1 MAAIKKSHDLNT
13 KKLIKG
19 KAPRKPASFTL
30 IADGLKTMVDEL
42 FDTFGKLSDKEFA
55 VRADSLWDGGFRR
68 QWEWKLHKPEFE
80 KALVFF
86 DGKVKGKGFAAQWPQ
101 EGDVDMKA
109 LPKNLRYKLRFT
121 LSGKR
126 GTGKADAKTT
136 AKQERASAY
145 VLGAALMNSAGFTSW
160 RDISQYSGKVED
172 VVEGTTFSNVTEAWS
187 NNGKDGDGSDLSEE
201 WIDVFFKQQKT
212 LLNKLKKR
220 EYKKFNHSGTD
231 GSFMKFISDIVKDK
245 FGISQKD
252 NWNPAD
258 IWAIKD
264 QAAVER
270 IIEETVDGNG
280 SQTILELNAVLRK
293 MFQQERV
300 VGISLK
306 KVSGKDAKW
315 EVINV
320 KELGLEE
327 DRDYNYGVQTPTINL
342 TFSTKKQ
349 EFGTQDARIIVKG
362 NGADYDFQIKANDS
376 AKDSNLKFEPTQ
388 SGARAARV
396 GKAPVAMVQALLKD
410 NKVGTSQFVN
420 RHIQYA
426 KNYKQFAANKGAGS
440 GTTWDDIFLSLKY
453 HGVPMG
459 ITTVDEFQSSMR
471 RGFDSEKPY
480 VANSKLM
487 QMKFLNVVMEMKE
500 KQRQEFM
507 TDMVFLSAKRGK
519 RFGPFGKL
527 Y

>member
-1 MAAIKKSHDLNT
+1 MAAIKKSFDLNT
-13 KKLIKG
+13 KKLVKD
-19 KAPRKPASFTL
+19 KAPRKPASFTM

-42 FDTFGKLSDKEFA
+42 FSSFGSLSNREMA
-55 VRADSLWDGGFRR
+55 VRADSFWDQSFRR

-86 DGKVKGKGFAAQWPQ
+86 DGKVRNKSFTAQWPQ
-101 EGDVDMKA
+101 DGDVDMKA
-109 LPKNLRYKLRFT
+109 LPKNLRYKLKFT
-121 LSGKR
+121 LSAKKGA
-126 GTGKADAKTT
+126 GKADAKTT

-145 VLGAALMNSAGFTSW
+145 VLGAALMNNAGFGSW
-160 RDISQYSGKVED
+160 KDISKYSGKVED
-172 VVEGTTFSNVTEAWS
+172 VVEGKTFNSVTEAWT
-187 NNGKDGDGSDLSEE
+187 NNGTEGEDTDLSEE
-201 WIDVFFKQQKT
+201 WLDVFYKQQKT

-220 EYKKFNHSGTD
+220 DYKKFNREG
-231 GSFMKFISDIVKDK
+231 GFMKFISDIVKDK

-264 QAAVER
+264 QAAVEK

-293 MFQQERV
+293 MFQEERV

-306 KVSGKDAKW
+306 KVSGKDAQW

-320 KELGLEE
+320 EELGLEE

-349 EFGTQDARIIVKG
+349 EFGTQDARIVVNG
-362 NGADYDFQIKANDS
+362 NQADYDFQIKANDS

-410 NKVGTSQFVN
+410 NKVGTKFVN

-426 KNYKQFAANKGAGS
+426 KDYDEFVANKGAS
-440 GTTWDDIFLSLKY
+440 PYTSWDSVFTSLKG

-459 ITTVDEFQSSMR
+459 INTVKQFQQSMR

-487 QMKFLNVVMEMKE
+487 QMKFLNVVMEMTE
-500 KQRQEFM
+500 KKRQEFM